1 MTKTPNPAPMMCNSA
16 RSTVEWVERPTP
28 LPSRAASRLR
38 LESALALKPAEWG
51 GAPPLLSRRAALAP
65 LRAARYATS
74 HNHQQPTTPRTY
86 HHKTPSRHT
95 TLWSRQSGGT
105 CRLSRSRRRGRGRGR
120 GRLPWRTAA
129 AGAAASVRGATRS
142 LHGGGGDGCVE
153 AHGATRSARRVTR
166 PRTGPVPPRAPRAAP
181 RSHRGGGRRL
191 ASARA
196 RRPRRLLPRTARD
209 AGRPLAGI
217 ASSCPRRPPPLGL
230 EVARATVAA
239 PPTGRRM
246 RALDDGRARRR
257 HASEPRRG
265 MCEAAR
271 FSEVKSP
278 SDVHF
283 CPNRTISFPSC
294 VNLRLAV
301 TMVVSELQN
310 KSTAKRQAQRSRHLS
325 GCTLAAQ

>member
-16 RSTVEWVERPTP
+16 RSTVAWVERPTP

-74 HNHQQPTTPRTY
+74 HNQQPTTP
-86 HHKTPSRHT
+86 HEPIKTPSRHT
-95 TLWSRQSGGT
+95 TLWSRRSGGT

-120 GRLPWRTAA
+120 GRSPWRTAA
-129 AGAAASVRGATRS
+129 EGAAAAVRGATRS
-142 LHGGGGDGCVE
+142 LTAE
-153 AHGATRSARRVTR
+153 AATGASKRDRRRRATRSARRVTR
-166 PRTGPVPPRAPRAAP
+166 PRTGPVPPRAPCAAP
-181 RSHRGGGRRL
+181 RSRRRGGRRS

-209 AGRPLAGI
+209 AGRPLAGV

-246 RALDDGRARRR
+246 RALDDGRDD
-257 HASEPRRG
+257 S
-265 MCEAAR
+265 
-271 FSEVKSP
+271 
-278 SDVHF
+278 
-283 CPNRTISFPSC
+283 
-294 VNLRLAV
+294 
-301 TMVVSELQN
+301 
-310 KSTAKRQAQRSRHLS
+310 RSLD
-325 GCTLAAQ
+325 LLN